1 MIVLDTSVLSAFS
14 EIKRLPLL
22 QEILSRLGIKAVI
35 PHTVEKELIFPD
47 LISALD
53 KNGGWISVEKVHD
66 FGKYLKTI
74 HDGEAGGITL
84 AKKHGCLAALDDL
97 AARKIARKEQV
108 KITGTLGLIKIGYEL
123 CPIKDKSELREII
136 DELEISGFFMKQ
148 DIWKDIL
155 STEKRK

>member
-14 EIKRLPLL
+14 ENKRLPLL
-22 QEILSRLGIKAVI
+22 QEILARLRINAVI
-35 PHTVEKELIFPD
+35 PHTVERELIFPD

-74 HDGEAGGITL
+74 HDGEAGVITL

-97 AARKIARKEQV
+97 TARKIAKKEQV